1 MYLASVGKH
10 NFYVLLTRERLVSS
24 FATTNN
30 VVLFFF
36 FSLHSTF
43 SCCSILAIERIR
55 TRLTVK
61 LSRVYIF
68 LWIPK
73 VENGNYH
80 SECSIHCGN
89 YRYPLRS
96 FHFHQKKKIELFFAE
111 IFVDTFRFFRMIIMT
126 YR

>member
-10 NFYVLLTRERLVSS
+10 NFYVLLTRMSRFEFRDYQQCCS
-24 FATTNN
+24 
-30 VVLFFF
+30 FFF

-96 FHFHQKKKIELFFAE
+96 FHFHQKKIELFFAE